1 MKKLLLTLSLLSA
14 LSLSASAQVT
24 VQRLGFLNN
33 AVFLSQADK
42 TSADGSVVVGFSRSN
57 GEEAFRWTTGGGMV
71 GLGDTKTIPPFQSW
85 ARDVSHDGSVIVGAG
100 TIGSFR
106 WTATDGIVAL
116 ADLPGGTLA
125 GSAFAVSGDGTVI
138 GGYSSSTN
146 GEEAYRWTQATGTVG
161 LGDLAGGGFGSRI
174 YGASRDGSVLVGYGT
189 SASGT
194 EAMYWT
200 EATGMVGVGDLT
212 GGLFNSQARAVSR
225 DGSVLTGYG
234 TIAGNGT
241 QAFRWT
247 QATGMVAV
255 PFMTG
260 GTFSDAWDIS
270 GDGNLVVGYG
280 GSTAGTRPFVWRN
293 GLGTINLEDYLVGAG
308 VSLGGFIRL
317 DRAHGIS
324 DDGTTIVGYGTSASG
339 REAFRVYDPNRFGL
353 GAAVG
358 ASAPEPASFLLMLL
372 GPSALLHR
380 ATTRMKKKVS

>member
-1 MKKLLLTLSLLSA
+1 MKNTLLTLSLLFG
-14 LSLSASAQVT
+14 LTFNASAQLT
-24 VQRLGFLNN
+24 FQGLGELDGLP
-33 AVFLSQADK
+33 FLSQADK
-42 TSADGSVVVGFSRSN
+42 TSADGSVVVGLARAS
-57 GEEAFRWTTGGGMV
+57 GDQAFRWTEGGGMV
-71 GLGDTKTIPPFQSW
+71 GLGDTKTTPPFQSW
-85 ARDVSHDGSVIVGAG
+85 ARDVSHDGSVVVGAG

-106 WTATDGIVAL
+106 WTAADGIVAL
-116 ADLPGGTLA
+116 PDLPGGTLA

-138 GGYSSSTN
+138 GGYSSSTS
-146 GEEAYRWTQATGTVG
+146 GEEAFRWTQATGMVG

-174 YGASRDGSVLVGYGT
+174 YGASLDGAVLVGYGA

-200 EATGMVGVGDLT
+200 QATGMVGVGDLA
-212 GGLFNSQARAVSR
+212 GGFFNSQARAVSR
-225 DGSVLTGYG
+225 DGSVLVGYG

-247 QATGMVAV
+247 QATGMVAI

-260 GTFSDAWDIS
+260 GTSSDAWDIS

-308 VSLGGFIRL
+308 VSLGNFTRL

-324 DDGTTIVGYGTSASG
+324 DDGTTIVGYGTSSNG
-339 REAFRVYDPNRFGL
+339 REAFRIYDPNRFGL
-353 GAAVG
+353 GAVAG
-358 ASAPEPASFLLMLL
+358 ASAPEPTSLLLTLL
-372 GPSALLHR
+372 GSSVLLHR
-380 ATTRMKKKVS
+380 AAARTKKKES